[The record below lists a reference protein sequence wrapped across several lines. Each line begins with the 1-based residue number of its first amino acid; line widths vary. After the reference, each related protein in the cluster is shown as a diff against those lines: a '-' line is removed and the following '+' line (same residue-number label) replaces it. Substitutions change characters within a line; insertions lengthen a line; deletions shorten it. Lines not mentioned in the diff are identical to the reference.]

1 MAMLV
6 RRGPSRSRRI
16 EVVEALVRHAGT
28 DGMVVEVPFEATE
41 RQKIVA
47 DLTID
52 DGRNAQ
58 FLLEARWQRRIA
70 AQRWSLGLL
79 IIEMRIRAL
88 KD

>member
-1 MAMLV
+1 MPADSNYDSLAAAA
-6 RRGPSRSRRI
+6 SSK
-16 EVVEALVRHAGT
+16 VVS
-28 DGMVVEVPFEATE
+28 MVEVPFEATE
-41 RQKIVA
+41 RQKLVD

-52 DGRNAQ
+52 DVRNAK